1 MELKEILNKL
11 NIDYYEREYSEDE
24 ILYYCMLFV
33 DKELSDKLPM
43 FIVED
48 FKNKFLV
55 IKSISLNIN
64 LKKKSEILEVLNDI
78 NSSCLYGSVYLNEDV
93 VSFDIFIAIT
103 RNKKYKYNIIK
114 SYIEEY
120 IKIFM
125 LLLDKL
131 NEYELINKDDK
142 EE

>member
-11 NIDYYEREYSEDE
+11 NIDYYESEYSEDE

-64 LKKKSEILEVLNDI
+64 LKKKSEIL
-78 NSSCLYGSVYLNEDV
+78 
-93 VSFDIFIAIT
+93 
-103 RNKKYKYNIIK
+103 
-114 SYIEEY
+114 
-120 IKIFM
+120 
-125 LLLDKL
+125 
-131 NEYELINKDDK
+131 
-142 EE
+142 